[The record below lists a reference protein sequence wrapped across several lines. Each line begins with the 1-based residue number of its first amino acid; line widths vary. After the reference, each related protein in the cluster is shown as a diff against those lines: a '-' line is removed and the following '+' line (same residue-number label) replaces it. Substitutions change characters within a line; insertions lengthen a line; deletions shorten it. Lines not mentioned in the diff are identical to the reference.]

1 MLKEAIVFPWNRRH
15 VSGLFARVEYS
26 AMIKTV
32 LDDYYSAT
40 CAARYRGGPFH
51 RDGKYKLAHGSVAF
65 AFTLVGTLLTGS
77 LESFNST
84 PFSPLIG
91 TSCGHLWVCGTNSGN
106 NPSD

>member
-40 CAARYRGGPFH
+40 CAARYRGGPFPP
-51 RDGKYKLAHGSVAF
+51 RWQIQI
-65 AFTLVGTLLTGS
+65 
-77 LESFNST
+77 ST
-84 PFSPLIG
+84 WIG
-91 TSCGHLWVCGTNSGN
+91 GLCVYPGWNAINRVFGIV
-106 NPSD
+106 